1 LSPYRFSLKKINS
14 RRVFSEEIKL
24 QVVKKYEKGQ
34 MTALEL
40 CKFYEVSERTIYDW
54 IYKYSKFQ
62 KQSIRVVEMAS
73 SSTQKIRDLELRLK
87 ELEQAVGVKQM
98 NIDFLEKMIEIAKDE
113 YDIDIKKNSFTPQSS
128 GSETIKKN

>member
-1 LSPYRFSLKKINS
+1 MQINLKKINS
-14 RRVFSEEIKL
+14 KRVFSEEIKL
-24 QVVKKYEKGQ
+24 QVVKQYEKGQ

-62 KQSIRVVEMAS
+62 KQSIRVVEMAIS
-73 SSTQKIRDLELRLK
+73 NTQKIKDLELRIK

-113 YDIDIKKNSFTPQSS
+113 YDIDIKKNSFTPQST
-128 GSETIKKN
+128 GSETTKKN

>member
-1 LSPYRFSLKKINS
+1 MHTNLKKINS

>member
-1 LSPYRFSLKKINS
+1 MQPNLKKINS
-14 RRVFSEEIKL
+14 KRVFSEEIKL

-62 KQSIRVVEMAS
+62 KQSIRVVEMAI
-73 SSTQKIRDLELRLK
+73 SSTQKIRDLELRVK

-128 GSETIKKN
+128 GSETTKKN